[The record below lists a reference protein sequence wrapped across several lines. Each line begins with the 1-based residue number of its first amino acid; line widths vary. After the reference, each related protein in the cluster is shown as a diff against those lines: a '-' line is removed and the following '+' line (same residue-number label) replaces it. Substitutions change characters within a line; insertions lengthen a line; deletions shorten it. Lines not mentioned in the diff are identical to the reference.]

1 MVDTKHQQEGLNN
14 ALTRTFAELLR
25 AEVEVKVVEEKHD
38 SVLLKLKQK
47 DNEVNALKQVLS
59 RFSSSKQEFNCAMQ
73 LLEEKYGFML

>member
-1 MVDTKHQQEGLNN
+1 M
-14 ALTRTFAELLR
+14 
-25 AEVEVKVVEEKHD
+25 KVVEEKHD